1 MPAAALLRLKV
12 QLFALSTVLV
22 LATIGGVLLV
32 SRDWARSA
40 LTEEL
45 GRNALLLQR
54 EVRDTVE
61 YAVSLRI
68 PLRSSE
74 VVHSGFEF
82 LNRMLSENADVRF
95 IAVTDSAGDLLFYE
109 GTNRQR
115 LGSLFADAELA
126 ATVTADG
133 LAMGGTVADAIPVG
147 NFAITAVP
155 LGEPEAPFGVLY
167 VGVDRRVAEAYLD
180 PALTDALVLALA
192 CLALALYLAWSVA
205 DAACGARLS
214 SLHRLFDG
222 GANGALGTIPK
233 QRRDDDVGRLL
244 RLCGRVHERLA
255 DAHRRVV
262 SHAEDV
268 RNGAFDAEIAG
279 RVDEQLRY
287 AVDRDVGRALAKPP
301 PTTLDRRP
309 LALRHVAFAAAM
321 ALSLALVP
329 AIVGWIGG
337 QPVVAATAIGMVA
350 GAAAGW
356 LSTVVGGRSV
366 GPGWLALLGL
376 AVAGLA
382 AAAGAAILGDAAAV
396 AAIVAAGAA
405 AALTCAGKAI
415 RIAEAKHGNLVL
427 AAVTGL
433 VAGGGLGTVLVDRA
447 DGATLLIAVA
457 MTAAVGLA
465 AAVAGGAVRPR
476 QAD

>member
-12 QLFALSTVLV
+12 QLFALSAVLV

-279 RVDEQLRY
+279 RVDELRY
-287 AVDRDVGRALAKPP
+287 AVDRDVGAALAKPP

-309 LALRHVAFAAAM
+309 LALRHAAFAAAM

-329 AIVGWIGG
+329 AIAGWIGG
-337 QPVVAATAIGMVA
+337 QPVVAATAIGMVV

-356 LSTVVGGRSV
+356 LAAAGGGRWV
-366 GPGWLALLGL
+366 GLGWLALLGL

-382 AAAGAAILGDAAAV
+382 AAAGAAVFGDAAAV
-396 AAIVAAGAA
+396 AAVVVAGAA
-405 AALTCAGKAI
+405 AALTSAGKAI

-433 VAGGGLGTVLVDRA
+433 VAGGGLGTVLVDRV

-465 AAVAGGAVRPR
+465 AAVAGAAVRPR
-476 QAD
+476 QAG